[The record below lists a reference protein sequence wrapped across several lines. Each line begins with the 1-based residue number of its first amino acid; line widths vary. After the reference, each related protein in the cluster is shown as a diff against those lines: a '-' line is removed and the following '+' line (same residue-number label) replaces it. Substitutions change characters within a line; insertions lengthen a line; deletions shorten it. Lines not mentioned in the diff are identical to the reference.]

1 MNNPSVTL
9 ARPTSNKDLFIA
21 FTLLALQ
28 GFGGVLAVAQRV
40 LCDQKRWLTKQE
52 FVEILAISQVLPG
65 PNICNL
71 ALMIGDRFFGWR
83 GAFAALGGMMAV
95 PLVLV
100 LLVTAV
106 YGQYALHPAVAGA
119 LKGMGAVS
127 AGMILGTAL
136 RLASALRS
144 NVMGVPACV
153 ALAILAFTGVALL
166 RWPLVWVLLGLG
178 SVACIY
184 AWMKLRPAT
193 VLSKDE
199 QR

>member
-136 RLASALRS
+136 RLAPALRS

-193 VLSKDE
+193 VPSKDE

>member
-136 RLASALRS
+136 RLASALRN